1 MNTGVICG
9 VRVSHNRAS
18 VEEIE
23 LAGQRD
29 SRTVMETLLTRNGII
44 ESFAIQTCNRSEA
57 YVVADSAAAGRRA
70 LASFAP
76 DVRDGAVVEM
86 SHEESLRHLLRVA
99 TGLESLVLGEDQI
112 LGQFKRA
119 VEAARGIGALGP
131 MLEAGV
137 TKAIHV
143 GERARN
149 ETSINEGA
157 VSIGS
162 AAVRLAEQSVG
173 LDNRK
178 ALVIGAG
185 EMGSLIAESLASTS
199 VSEVII
205 ANRTIENAESIAE
218 TINSASYAVSLEALT
233 EVLTD
238 ASIIMTATGYSEYLI
253 EPADIDDAGETFI
266 IDLAQ
271 PRNVHPATADIENAI
286 VQDIDALESITQETE
301 ASREAAAREVDAMID
316 EEFDRLLESYKRQ
329 RADEAISGMYEA
341 AEHVKRREV
350 ETALEK
356 LETQGTLTEN
366 QRETISSMADALV
379 NQLLAAPTKSLRDA
393 AAEDDWT
400 TIQTAMTLFDPDFG
414 GNTPQPDRPD
424 DIPRAAER
432 GDISGDD
439 LPDDVPNHVAEK
451 ISDG

>member
-23 LAGQRD
+23 LAGERD
-29 SRTVMETLLTRNGII
+29 SRTIMETLLTRDGIT

-57 YVVADSAAAGRRA
+57 YVVADGAVAGRRA

-76 DVRDGAVVEM
+76 DVRDGAVVDM

-119 VEAARGIGALGP
+119 IEVARGIGALGP

-143 GERARN
+143 GERARS

-162 AAVRLAEQSVG
+162 AAVRLAGQSVG
-173 LDNRK
+173 LNGRK

-185 EMGSLIAESLASTS
+185 EMGSLVAESLASTNI
-199 VSEVII
+199 SEVVI

-218 TINSASYAVSLEALT
+218 TINSPAYAVSLDSLT
-233 EVLTD
+233 EVITE
-238 ASIIMTATGYSEYLI
+238 ASIIMTATGYGKYLI
-253 EPADIDDAGETFI
+253 EPTDIDGAGETFI

-286 VQDIDALESITQETE
+286 VQDIDALESITKETE
-301 ASREAAAREVDAMID
+301 ASRQAAAREVDAMID

-329 RADEAISGMYEA
+329 RADEAISEMYEA

-356 LETQGTLTEN
+356 LEKQGTLTDN
-366 QRETISSMADALV
+366 QRETVSSMADTLI

-400 TIQTAMTLFDPDFG
+400 TIQTAMTLFDPNFG
-414 GNTPQPDRPD
+414 GDTPQPDRPD

-439 LPDDVPNHVAEK
+439 LPDDVPNHIAEK
-451 ISDG
+451 VSDG

>member
-29 SRTVMETLLTRNGII
+29 SRTVMETLLTRSGIT

-238 ASIIMTATGYSEYLI
+238 ASIIMTATGYPEYLI
-253 EPADIDDAGETFI
+253 EPTDIDDAGETFI

-356 LETQGTLTEN
+356 LETQGTLTES

-400 TIQTAMTLFDPDFG
+400 TIQTAMTLFDPNFG

>member
-29 SRTVMETLLTRNGII
+29 SRTVMETLLTRSGIT

-238 ASIIMTATGYSEYLI
+238 ASIIMTATGYPEYLI

-356 LETQGTLTEN
+356 LETQGTLTES

-400 TIQTAMTLFDPDFG
+400 TIQTAMTLFDPNFG